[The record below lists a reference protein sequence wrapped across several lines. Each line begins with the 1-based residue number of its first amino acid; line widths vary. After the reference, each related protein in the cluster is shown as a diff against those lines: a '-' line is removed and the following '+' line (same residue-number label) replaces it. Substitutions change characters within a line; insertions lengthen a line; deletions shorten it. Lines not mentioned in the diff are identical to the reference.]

1 MGKLLANDF
10 LRQGAPMK
18 QIGIGVCALLWAL
31 PAGTKSMG
39 VHALRGRL
47 EKEVLLYTL
56 AEGVARC
63 AHQGARKPPCPGGTA
78 YERNFILVV
87 IRSTTTLIVGPD
99 PGPIAT
105 GLQDLDDGIIREG
118 TSDAPALRRAS
129 HVEGSARGIGDA
141 TSLTDDGGGNV
152 ILELNPP
159 LTMPDAISNATN
171 DNFFMSTSLGSPE
184 PLRSSFGF
192 GILT

>member
-87 IRSTTTLIVGPD
+87 IRSTTTNPKLDRRGSGEPREVDIMMSAPVCWR
-99 PGPIAT
+99 AT
-105 GLQDLDDGIIREG
+105 R
-118 TSDAPALRRAS
+118 SPM
-129 HVEGSARGIGDA
+129 
-141 TSLTDDGGGNV
+141 LT
-152 ILELNPP
+152 
-159 LTMPDAISNATN
+159 
-171 DNFFMSTSLGSPE
+171 
-184 PLRSSFGF
+184 
-192 GILT
+192 